1 MRGVS
6 LATLTLSEFKPVS
19 VEVQVPD
26 GISQGPTSQVP
37 AVQLGAFGDGSVRP
51 GERRSV
57 GDVNGDVNG
66 HAGGIRVFS
75 QLEAV
80 DPNNPNNVG
89 WAGPITLINADDSSL
104 TGILI
109 GLLHPAAAGGGVWL
123 QGLVVAQ
130 DGTGDFAGAP
140 GTGRATINF
149 RDGLDGG
156 FSAQFGIK
164 PFAHPGGVNKQ

>member
-1 MRGVS
+1 
-6 LATLTLSEFKPVS
+6 
-19 VEVQVPD
+19 
-26 GISQGPTSQVP
+26 
-37 AVQLGAFGDGSVRP
+37 
-51 GERRSV
+51 
-57 GDVNGDVNG
+57 
-66 HAGGIRVFS
+66 VFS

-80 DPNNPNNVG
+80 DPNNPNNFG
-89 WAGPITLINADDSSL
+89 WLGPINLVSGNGSSL
-104 TGILI
+104 AGVLI
-109 GLLHPAAAGGGVWL
+109 ALLHPAEAGGGVWL

-149 RDGLDGG
+149 RNGLDGG